1 MKKTC
6 HCLGPKSLLRRT
18 LANLVLNKYFD
29 DFVSICI
36 VINSVMIALR
46 DYTSKLD
53 SEHESSWN
61 DLVETFDQ
69 GFTVVYVFECVAK
82 MIVMGFW

>member
-46 DYTSKLD
+46 DYTSKKD

-82 MIVMGFW
+82 MIVLGFW

>member
-46 DYTSKLD
+46 DYTSKKD
-53 SEHESSWN
+53 NEHESSWN

>member
-1 MKKTC
+1 M
-6 HCLGPKSLLRRT
+6 GEKSLLRKT
-18 LANLVLNKYFD
+18 LAKIVLNKYFD
-29 DFVSICI
+29 DFLTICI

-46 DYTSKLD
+46 DYTSKKD

-69 GFTVVYVFECVAK
+69 GFTVVYIFECVAK
-82 MIVMGFW
+82 IIVQGFW